1 MFSSWWMGFTISLIS
16 WQCSTVFQCF
26 LRFCSNSS
34 NTYWNNSAS
43 IYLSK
48 VDNRQ
53 FRTVSEMNSRLTI
66 MTLETRHVVLV
77 SIVNFQQNSH
87 VVLVLP
93 LLTLKNYY
101 RLRALV
107 QNEFKVNISCG
118 YHYLLSGIVQHYFK
132 YFENFPAKQ
141 PWRSLIL
148 R

>member
-1 MFSSWWMGFTISLIS
+1 
-16 WQCSTVFQCF
+16 
-26 LRFCSNSS
+26 
-34 NTYWNNSAS
+34 
-43 IYLSK
+43 
-48 VDNRQ
+48 
-53 FRTVSEMNSRLTI
+53 

-101 RLRALV
+101 QLRALV

-141 PWRSLIL
+141 P
-148 R
+148 